1 MTEKKN
7 NALTDLIINIVIP
20 SVILMKLSGEAELGS
35 VGALLFALAFPIGLG
50 VYELIRYRKLNYIAI
65 LGLVSVL
72 LTGGI
77 GLLELDPQWLAI
89 KEALVPGVIG
99 VVVWGST
106 FTRYP
111 IVSKMIFNDTVLN
124 LSLIHEKLKENAQ
137 ISAFESCLKR
147 SNFLFSATFFFSSV
161 MNYGLARWIVTSPA
175 GTEAFN
181 EELGKMTLLSYPVI
195 AIPSMLMML
204 GIFYFV
210 WRQLKQM
217 TALETQQIFKMQ

>member
-7 NALTDLIINIVIP
+7 NALTDLLINIIIP
-20 SVILMKLSGEAELGS
+20 SVILMKFSGEADLGS
-35 VGALLFALAFPIGLG
+35 VGALLVALSFPIGLG
-50 VYELIRYRKLNYIAI
+50 VYELVRFRKVNFISV

-77 GLLELDPQWLAI
+77 GLLALDPQWLAV
-89 KEALVPGVIG
+89 KEAFIPGVIG
-99 VVVWGST
+99 LVVWGST

-111 IVSKMIFNDTVLN
+111 IVSKMLFNDTVLN
-124 LSLIHEKLKENAQ
+124 LPLIHEKLNANAKMA
-137 ISAFESCLKR
+137 SFEACLKR
-147 SNFLFSATFFFSSV
+147 SNFLFASTFFFSSV
-161 MNYGLARWIVTSPA
+161 MNYVLARWIVTSPA

-181 EELGKMTLLSYPVI
+181 AELGKMTLLSYPVI
-195 AIPSMLMML
+195 AIPSMVMML

-217 TALETQQIFKMQ
+217 TALETQEIFKMK

>member
-1 MTEKKN
+1 MAEKKN

-35 VGALLFALAFPIGLG
+35 VGALLLALAFPIGLG
-50 VYELIRYRKLNYIAI
+50 IYELVRYRKLNYIAI

-77 GLLELDPQWLAI
+77 GLLALDPKWLAI

-99 VVVWGST
+99 LVVWGST

-137 ISAFESCLKR
+137 ISEFEQCLKR